1 MQRSTLSRRSFVA
14 GSIAFGFA
22 ASTGAAQAANVAG
35 ILRGDAIKWNG
46 TVIDLDP
53 LKKYYRG
60 KLGKGIW
67 TGKKGLNKKG
77 VELVN
82 VLQQADADGLE
93 PREYLSAIPQNIQ
106 SLTGKDLAAAELYLS
121 QSFWKFGRDLSAG
134 RTTPSVTEPDIII
147 SRKKTDV
154 QGWLKLAS
162 RRGPAKVIAELR
174 PPHPQYH
181 ALRKLLASSK
191 PGSSEARLIVVN
203 MERWRWLPRSLGKRH
218 IMVNQAGFEMM
229 IYDGGKVKDRRRVIV
244 GKPYHKTPMF
254 SHALEYAEFNPTW
267 TVPRSIAGNEM
278 LPKLRKDPGY
288 LERNNY
294 KVYTSWKADAPAMNP
309 HSVDWHAVNAKKF
322 PYRIVQQPGNNN
334 ALGQV
339 KFMLPNRLNIYL
351 HDTPAKSLF
360 DQSARAF
367 SHGCIRVHKPLEFAE
382 QLFGSRSMSQAKI
395 QKILT
400 NPQTQRVNLKKKLPI
415 HLAYFTVWV
424 DGGKAKFHKDV
435 YGRDKLVGNILFGR
449 A

>member
-1 MQRSTLSRRSFVA
+1 MASGFVSRRFFVI
-14 GSIAFGFA
+14 GSAAFGFSA
-22 ASTGAAQAANVAG
+22 ASGVAHAASVASV
-35 ILRGDAIKWNG
+35 LRGDAIKWNG
-46 TVIDLDP
+46 TVVDLDP
-53 LKKYYRG
+53 LKKFYRS

-67 TGKKGLNKKG
+67 TGKKGLNKRG
-77 VELVN
+77 VELVQ
-82 VLQQADADGLE
+82 VLQQAGADGLE
-93 PREYLSAIPQNIQ
+93 PREYLSALPKNLQ

-134 RTTPSVTEPDIII
+134 RTTPAVSEPDIII

-162 RRGPAKVIAELR
+162 RKGPTKVIASLR
-174 PPHPQYH
+174 PPHSQYL
-181 ALRKLLASSK
+181 ALRKALAVSK
-191 PGSSEARLIVVN
+191 PGSTQARQIIVN

-218 IMVNQAGFEMM
+218 VLVNQAAFEVM
-229 IYDGGKVKDRRRVIV
+229 IIDGGKIADRRRVVV

-254 SHALEYAEFNPTW
+254 SHVLQYAEFNPTW
-267 TVPRSIAGNEM
+267 TVPRSIAGNEI

-309 HSVDWHAVNAKKF
+309 NSVDWYSVSNKNF
-322 PYRIVQQPGNNN
+322 PYRIVQQPGDNN

-339 KFMLPNRLNIYL
+339 KFLFPNKFNVYL
-351 HDTPAKSLF
+351 HDTQSKQLFSEKS
-360 DQSARAF
+360 RAF

-382 QLFGSRSMSQAKI
+382 SLFGSRRLNQSKI
-395 QKILT
+395 KRILA
-400 NPQTQRVNLKKKLPI
+400 NPETQRVNLKKQIPI

-424 DGGKAKFHKDV
+424 EGGKAKFHKDV